1 MAATRRRIVSAKIA
15 ETGDTVTYNIHG
27 PADTDGKFPVVDA
40 VEFSAASIPSDKLYW
55 FALYGVSQVVSNA
68 YNKLDD
74 DVTPDDTRAS
84 VVNVLDE
91 IEAGTWAPGRA
102 GFAEREPTDL
112 ELAMAE
118 VMGREVSDIMDH
130 VDNDVQLDVDGSPKL
145 DARGRKMRVF
155 TKRMLDNIAN
165 DPAVKPVYA
174 RIVAERAKRLAAEA
188 KSSKGGQ
195 SKLSGLFGGSAPI
208 EPTETT
214 VEAAAAN

>member
-1 MAATRRRIVSAKIA
+1 MATRRRIVSAKISEDGTSVNYA
-15 ETGDTVTYNIHG
+15 IHG
-27 PADTDGKFPVVDA
+27 PADADGKFPVVDN
-40 VEFSAASIPSDKLYW
+40 VPFTVDHIPTDRLAW

-74 DVTPDDTRAS
+74 DVTPDEVRAS
-84 VVNVLDE
+84 VSDVLAD
-91 IEAGTWAPGRA
+91 IHAGTWAPGRA

-118 VMGREVSDIMDH
+118 VMGRDVSDIMDH
-130 VDNDVQLDVDGSPKL
+130 VDNDVQMDEHGQPKL
-145 DARGRKMRVF
+145 DKRGRQMRVF

-188 KSSKGGQ
+188 KADRGGQ
-195 SKLSGLFGGSAPI
+195 SKLGSLFGN
-208 EPTETT
+208 
-214 VEAAAAN
+214 VAAAEPQPEPATA

>member
-1 MAATRRRIVSAKIA
+1 MATRRRIVSAKIA

-27 PADTDGKFPVVDA
+27 PADADGKFPVVDTVSFA
-40 VEFSAASIPSDKLYW
+40 VGNIPADKRDW
-55 FALYGVSQVVSNA
+55 FTLYGVSQVVSNS

-74 DVTPDDTRAS
+74 DVTPDDVRKS
-84 VVNVLDE
+84 VCDVLDE

-130 VDNDVQLDVDGSPKL
+130 VDNDVQTNEDGSPKL

-195 SKLSGLFGGSAPI
+195 SKLSGLFGGSAPAV

>member
-1 MAATRRRIVSAKIA
+1 MATRRRIVSAKIA
-15 ETGDTVTYNIHG
+15 EDAQSVAYNIHG
-27 PADTDGKFPVVDA
+27 PADADGKFPVIDTVSFSVDH
-40 VEFSAASIPSDKLYW
+40 IPADRLSW

-74 DVTPDDTRAS
+74 DVTPDDVRAS
-84 VVNVLDE
+84 VNAVLAD
-91 IEAGTWAPGRA
+91 IHAGTWAPGRT

-118 VMGREVSDIMDH
+118 VMGRDVSEIMDH
-130 VDNDVQLDVDGSPKL
+130 VDNDVQKNDDGTPKL
-145 DARGRKMRVF
+145 DARGRQMRVF

-188 KSSKGGQ
+188 KSERGGQ
-195 SKLSGLFGGSAPI
+195 SRLGSLFGTPTVA
-208 EPTETT
+208 EPTPADTT
-214 VEAAAAN
+214 TAAAAQ